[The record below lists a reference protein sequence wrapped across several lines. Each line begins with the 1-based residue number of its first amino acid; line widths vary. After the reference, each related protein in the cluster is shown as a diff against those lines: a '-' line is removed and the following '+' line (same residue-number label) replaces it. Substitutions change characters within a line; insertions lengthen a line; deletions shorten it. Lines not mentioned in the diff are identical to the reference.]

1 MKIYLVRHGQTLF
14 NQQKKVQ
21 GWCDSPLTQEGIKQA
36 IAVSKT
42 LQSIPFEYAYSSTS
56 ERAMDTLHYILK
68 DRDVPYAYVKG
79 LKELNFGSLEGEKE
93 ADVFTDIH
101 VYEKGFEMYGGETL
115 ATSNQRFMACLETIA
130 QSHADNVLVVAHG
143 GVIMGALNYLD
154 EARFMK
160 HMQKVGNVENC
171 SVTVLEYTDH
181 FEIEK
186 LADSSYRDRGLLLL

>member
-101 VYEKGFEMYGGETL
+101 VYEKGFEMYGGETMV
-115 ATSNQRFMACLETIA
+115 TSNQRFMTCLETIA
-130 QSHADNVLVVAHG
+130 KSHADNVLVVAHG

-171 SVTVLEYTDH
+171 SVTILEYTDH
-181 FEIEK
+181 FEIK
-186 LADSSYRDRGLLLL
+186 NLADTSYRDRGLLLL

>member
-56 ERAMDTLHYILK
+56 ERAMDTMHYILK

-79 LKELNFGSLEGEKE
+79 LKELYFGSLEGKKE
-93 ADVFTDIH
+93 SEVFTDIS
-101 VYEKGFEMYGGETL
+101 VYEKGFEMYGGETMV
-115 ATSNQRFMACLETIA
+115 TSNQRFMTCLETIA
-130 QSHADNVLVVAHG
+130 KSHTDNVLVVAHG
-143 GVIMGALNYLD
+143 GVIMSALNYLD
-154 EARFMK
+154 EARFVK
-160 HMQKVGNVENC
+160 HMEEVGDVENC

-186 LADSSYRDRGLLLL
+186 LADTSYRDRGLLLL